1 MAETIKGLNI
11 KLGLDTTE
19 LDHNLKAITTELKDQ
34 QRDLKAIN
42 NALKYD
48 SSNVNLW
55 KDKQDKLNQILET
68 TKKKLE
74 SQNEKLEEA
83 KQAVKIGAISEGEF
97 NSLKRSIQYTEADL
111 NKLNGELEKTKDKI
125 KSLGSIDLEKLN
137 KVGSNLTKYVTAPI
151 LGAVSA
157 LGVLS
162 VKSANTAD
170 EIADNASKVYLTVEA
185 YQKWSYAAKIL
196 AVDEEVMRKS
206 FVKINA
212 LLGDIASGNGEKYVE
227 SLNKMGLST
236 KDLVGLNS
244 DQAFDVIRNALSK
257 LEDETL
263 RVAIANE
270 IFGDKIGSELAQ
282 LISATTNEV
291 ESLKDEAEELG
302 IITTEQAQIAGDF
315 NDSLDKLKMSAQSLS
330 VSFATTLLPV
340 MQKIVDTMQQKM
352 IPALR
357 GVINWWANLSDGT
370 KKIIA
375 VILGLLV
382 ALGPVLVIV
391 TKLIGLFTKLKAA
404 FGALKIGSLLGGL
417 ALGKV
422 AIVGLVAALAVLLL
436 KNEKFQE
443 LLKKIFDAL
452 SKILVPIGELV
463 SSLISKLMPVIETI
477 MNALN
482 KIIDAL
488 VEVLDEILDPLI
500 EIINVVVSVLEMLIG
515 VVLEL
520 LDAVLPP
527 LIEIIKMI
535 VDIVIAFMPII
546 KTIINLI
553 GEVLSKV
560 LTALMRIIE
569 PIKKVLEVIIKV
581 ITVLIDI
588 IVKLVESVIK
598 PLNKVLEVVAS
609 LFEVIADII
618 LVLVDVLMAVLMPIL
633 EIVMAILEP
642 IIELV
647 MIIIEAIA
655 GLMEILMPL
664 IDMLLAPLIEQL
676 DFIKYLLE
684 IFSPLLTIIGDVI
697 GAVLAPA
704 LQLLMT
710 VLEPILWVLE
720 KIINA
725 IKWIMEN
732 IGKVFEKVGGV
743 FKKVGNFFGDLFTG
757 KLFQSNSNSSNTSYT
772 TNNVTVNTT
781 SQTIDVNALNKALG
795 GSYI

>member
-74 SQNEKLEEA
+74 SQNKKLEEA

-206 FVKINA
+206 FVKLNA
-212 LLGDIASGNGEKYVE
+212 LLGDIASGNGDKYVE

-236 KDLVGLNS
+236 EDLVGLNS

-282 LISATTNEV
+282 LIGATTDEV
-291 ESLKDEAEELG
+291 ESLKNEAEELG

-340 MQKIVDTMQQKM
+340 MQKVVDTMQQKM

-357 GVINWWANLSDGT
+357 SVVNWWANLSDGT
-370 KKIIA
+370 KKMIA
-375 VILGLLV
+375 IALGLLA
-382 ALGPVLVIV
+382 ALGPVLIIV
-391 TKLIGLFTKLKAA
+391 AKLIGLITKLKSA

-422 AIVGLVAALAVLLL
+422 AIIGLVAALAVLLL

-443 LLKKIFDAL
+443 LLKKMFDAL
-452 SKILVPIGELV
+452 SKILIPIGELI

-477 MNALN
+477 MNALS
-482 KIIDAL
+482 KIIDEL
-488 VEVLDEILDPLI
+488 VEVLDEIMDPLI
-500 EIINVVVSVLEMLIG
+500 EIINVIVSVLEMLIG

-520 LDAVLPP
+520 LDEILPP

-560 LTALMRIIE
+560 LVALMKIIE
-569 PIKKVLEVIIKV
+569 PIKKVLEVIIKIIATV
-581 ITVLIDI
+581 IEIVIKLI
-588 IVKLVESVIK
+588 ESVIK

-618 LVLVDVLMAVLMPIL
+618 LVLVDVIMAVLMPIL
-633 EIVMAILEP
+633 EIVIAILEP

-647 MIIIEAIA
+647 MIIIEAIT

-781 SQTIDVNALNKALG
+781 AQTIDVNALNKALG